1 MQGLSSSFMTLTVS
15 AIYILWR
22 AYAQT
27 RLQEVFRLRKRVTY
41 MLWVAAHL
49 PE

>member
-1 MQGLSSSFMTLTVS
+1 MQAMSSSFMTLTVS

-27 RLQEVFRLRKRVTY
+27 RLQQVFTLRKRVAY
-41 MLWVAAHL
+41 MLWVAANHAD
-49 PE
+49 